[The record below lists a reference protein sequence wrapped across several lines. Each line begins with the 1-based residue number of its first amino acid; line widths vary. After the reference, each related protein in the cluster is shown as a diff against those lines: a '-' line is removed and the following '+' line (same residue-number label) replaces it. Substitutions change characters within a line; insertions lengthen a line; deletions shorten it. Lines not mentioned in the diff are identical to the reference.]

1 MRVVDQDPS
10 TVELA
15 LHQGK
20 VRCPAC
26 RESLRPWGRARTRPI
41 RLGAG
46 GNRAVRPRRARCPAC
61 RTTHVLLPDWMVV
74 RRAYAAPVIWDVL
87 AAHSRGLGYRRIAV
101 SCDLPETTVRDWLR
115 ALRRTP
121 RRRPPHAADP
131 ARGGACPAAATTALA
146 PGPSKVR
153 RDVVVGRSGRILVR
167 RGCGRL
173 APGGLIPLARRP
185 DRVGARPAPEPANT
199 SPPRPDTSLPSD
211 RPP

>member
-26 RESLRPWGRARTRPI
+26 REPLRPWGRARTRPI
-41 RLGAG
+41 RLGTA

-61 RTTHVLLPDWMVV
+61 RTTHVLLPDWMVA

-87 AAHSRGLGYRRIAV
+87 AAHARGMGYRRIAV
-101 SCDLPETTVRDWLR
+101 SSNLPETTVRDWLR
-115 ALRRTP
+115 ALRRSP
-121 RRRPPHAADP
+121 RRRPPHTADP
-131 ARGGACPAAATTALA
+131 ARGGACPAV
-146 PGPSKVR
+146 PSPRPVG
-153 RDVVVGRSGRILVR
+153 RDVGRAGRVLVR

-173 APGGLIPLARRP
+173 APGGSVPVARQPDHTRALA
-185 DRVGARPAPEPANT
+185 PANT
-199 SPPRPDTSLPSD
+199 SPPRLGTSLPSD